1 MSEQQP
7 AQQKGPQGGA
17 GRQNRR
23 LKNFLLDARFQLKF
37 AAYFVAMTL
46 VVAGLLGVF
55 LARTTGSLFA
65 QMNSAVESREK
76 AAETSKELGTCTLN
90 SDLAKNMEDPEFI
103 GKLAEKSKAIDDA
116 FEAERQAVVQQK
128 VELEKQQRMTLYA
141 LIGFL
146 GGFIVLVAI
155 GAIVITHRIVGPLF
169 RIKRMAREV
178 ASGVIRP
185 PSYGLRP
192 GDELQ
197 DVFEVMAAMIKELRE
212 RTEGDLRVVEAAAAG
227 DPAALEKLKAE
238 LESRLARE

>member
-1 MSEQQP
+1 MSEQRP
-7 AQQKGPQGGA
+7 AQQGGPQGG

-46 VVAGLLGVF
+46 VVAGLLGAF

-65 QMNSAVESREK
+65 QMNSAVESRQK
-76 AAETSKELGTCTLN
+76 AAEQSKELGTCTLN
-90 SDLAKNMEDPEFI
+90 SDLAKNMDDPEFI
-103 GKLAEKSKAIDDA
+103 GRLAEKSKAIDEA
-116 FEAERQAVVQQK
+116 FEAEKQAVVQQRA
-128 VELEKQQRMTLYA
+128 ELERQQRMTLYA

-178 ASGVIRP
+178 AGGTIRP

-197 DVFEVMAAMIKELRE
+197 DVFEVMALMVKELRE
-212 RTEGDLRVVEAAAAG
+212 RTEADLRAVEAAAGG
-227 DPAALEKLKAE
+227 DPAALGKLKDD
-238 LESRLARE
+238 LQGRLAK

>member
-1 MSEQQP
+1 MSEQRP
-7 AQQKGPQGGA
+7 AQQAGPQGG

-37 AAYFVAMTL
+37 AAYFVGMTF

-76 AAETSKELGTCTLN
+76 AALQSKELGTCTLN
-90 SDLAKNMEDPEFI
+90 SELAKNMDDPEFI
-103 GKLAEKSKAIDDA
+103 GRLAERSKAIDEA
-116 FEAERQAVVQQK
+116 FEAEKQAIHRQRA
-128 VELEKQQRMTLYA
+128 ELERQQRMTLYA
-141 LIGFL
+141 LVGFL

-155 GAIVITHRIVGPLF
+155 GAIVITHRIVGPLY

-178 ASGVIRP
+178 ASGIIRP

-192 GDELQ
+192 GDELR
-197 DVFEVMAAMIKELRE
+197 DVFEVMALMIKELRE
-212 RTEGDLRVVEAAAAG
+212 RTEADLKAVEAAAQG
-227 DPAALEKLKAE
+227 DLAALGKLKDE
-238 LESRLARE
+238 LRGRLAK

>member
-1 MSEQQP
+1 MSEQRP
-7 AQQKGPQGGA
+7 AQQAGPQGD

-37 AAYFVAMTL
+37 AAYFVGMTL

-76 AAETSKELGTCTLN
+76 AALQSKELGTCTLN
-90 SDLAKNMEDPEFI
+90 SELAKNMDDPEFI
-103 GKLAEKSKAIDDA
+103 GRLAERSKAIDDA
-116 FEAERQAVVQQK
+116 FEAEKQAIHRQRA
-128 VELEKQQRMTLYA
+128 ELERQQRMTLYA
-141 LIGFL
+141 LVGFL

-155 GAIVITHRIVGPLF
+155 GAIVITHRIVGPLY

-178 ASGVIRP
+178 ASGIIRP

-192 GDELQ
+192 GDELR
-197 DVFEVMAAMIKELRE
+197 DVFEVMALMIKELRE
-212 RTEGDLRVVEAAAAG
+212 RTEADLEAVEAAAQG
-227 DPAALEKLKAE
+227 DLAALGKLKDE
-238 LESRLARE
+238 LRGRLAK

>member
-1 MSEQQP
+1 MSEQRP
-7 AQQKGPQGGA
+7 AQHAGPQGG

-65 QMNSAVESREK
+65 QMNNAVESREK
-76 AAETSKELGTCTLN
+76 AAEQSRELGTCTLN
-90 SDLAKNMEDPEFI
+90 SDLAKNMDDPEFI
-103 GKLAEKSKAIDDA
+103 GRLAEKSKAIDDA
-116 FEAERQAVVQQK
+116 FEAEKQAVLRQRA
-128 VELEKQQRMTLYA
+128 ELERQQRMTLYA

-178 ASGVIRP
+178 ASGIIRP

-197 DVFEVMAAMIKELRE
+197 DVFEAMALMIKELRE
-212 RTEGDLRVVEAAAAG
+212 RTEADLKAVEAAAQG
-227 DPAALEKLKAE
+227 DPAALGKLKDE
-238 LESRLARE
+238 LQGRLAK

>member
-1 MSEQQP
+1 MSDQKP
-7 AQQKGPQGGA
+7 AQQGGSPGG

-23 LKNFLLDARFQLKF
+23 LRNFLLDARFQLKF

-65 QMNSAVESREK
+65 QMNSAVESRQK
-76 AAETSKELGTCTLN
+76 AADTSRELGTCTLN
-90 SDLAKNMEDPEFI
+90 SDLAKNMDDPEFI
-103 GKLAEKSKAIDDA
+103 GRLAEKSKAIDDA
-116 FEAERQAVVQQK
+116 YEAEKQAVVQQK
-128 VELEKQQRMTLYA
+128 VELERQQRTTLYA
-141 LIGFL
+141 LVGFL
-146 GGFIVLVAI
+146 SGFIVLVAI

-178 ASGVIRP
+178 AGGVIRP

-197 DVFEVMAAMIKELRE
+197 DVFEVMAAMVKELRE
-212 RTEGDLRVVEAAAAG
+212 RTESDLRIVEAALAG
-227 DPAALEKLKAE
+227 DAAAIAKLKAE
-238 LESRLARE
+238 LEARLAK

>member
-1 MSEQQP
+1 MSGQQP
-7 AQQKGPQGGA
+7 AQQAGPQGG

-23 LKNFLLDARFQLKF
+23 LRNFLLDARFQLKF
-37 AAYFVAMTL
+37 AMYFVAMTL

-65 QMNSAVESREK
+65 QMNSAVDARSK

-90 SDLAKNMEDPEFI
+90 SDLAKNMDDPEFV
-103 GKLAEKSKAIDDA
+103 GRLTEKSRAIDEA
-116 FEAERQAVVQQK
+116 FEAEKQAVVQQK
-128 VELEKQQRMTLYA
+128 AELEQQQRATLYA

-146 GGFIVLVAI
+146 GGFILLVAL

-178 ASGVIRP
+178 ASGIIRP

-197 DVFEVMAAMIKELRE
+197 DVFDVMATMITELRG
-212 RTEGDLRVVEAAAAG
+212 RTEADLKIVEAAVNG
-227 DPAALEKLKAE
+227 DPTALERLKAE
-238 LESRLARE
+238 LSARLAK

>member
-1 MSEQQP
+1 MSDQKP
-7 AQQKGPQGGA
+7 AQQGGPPGG

-23 LKNFLLDARFQLKF
+23 LRNFLLDARFQLKF

-65 QMNSAVESREK
+65 QMNSAVESRQK
-76 AAETSKELGTCTLN
+76 AADTSKELGTCTLN
-90 SDLAKNMEDPEFI
+90 SDLAKNMDDPEFI
-103 GKLAEKSKAIDDA
+103 GRLAEKSKAIDEA
-116 FEAERQAVVQQK
+116 YEAEKQAVVQQK
-128 VELEKQQRMTLYA
+128 VELERQQRTTLYA

-178 ASGVIRP
+178 AGGVIRP

-197 DVFEVMAAMIKELRE
+197 DVFEVMAAMVKELRE
-212 RTEGDLRVVEAAAAG
+212 RTESDLRTVDAAAAG
-227 DPAALEKLKAE
+227 DPAAIAKLKAE
-238 LESRLARE
+238 LEARLAK